1 MAKTIAVWGS
11 PRSGKTSFATKLA
24 RTIYDNYDCKVLCV
38 YTDFETPSLPVLF
51 PSFKAENLY
60 SIGNALSQT
69 DITQEG
75 VVKQIVQ
82 LKDKMN
88 IGFLGFK
95 DGDNLHS
102 YPQFD
107 REKIQTMYS
116 VIGTLADYV
125 IIDCSSHIGNPL
137 SRIALQMADTAI
149 RLATPDLSCI
159 SWYVSQIPL
168 YTASSFRL
176 DKQIQGVNVPD
187 EKGNRLRHKGSL
199 RQQSGIQKSS
209 CRGCYDRQL
218 LQVYVRNLL
227 LPERALY
234 HNDSKYGSYKRSL

>member
-102 YPQFD
+102 YPQFRD
-107 REKIQTMYS
+107 VHS
-116 VIGTLADYV
+116 AVITTQATPIPIPHMGITDT
-125 IIDCSSHIGNPL
+125 ISI
-137 SRIALQMADTAI
+137 SRATAADTSHTQEEPPTSLRVRPVI
-149 RLATPDLSCI
+149 P
-159 SWYVSQIPL
+159 PL
-168 YTASSFRL
+168 Y
-176 DKQIQGVNVPD
+176 
-187 EKGNRLRHKGSL
+187 LR
-199 RQQSGIQKSS
+199 
-209 CRGCYDRQL
+209 
-218 LQVYVRNLL
+218 
-227 LPERALY
+227 
-234 HNDSKYGSYKRSL
+234 

>member
-187 EKGNRLRHKGSL
+187 EDLFMPIDDLKAHLPQVSFSIPYCKEVK
-199 RQQSGIQKSS
+199 QQMLDGK
-209 CRGCYDRQL
+209 L
-218 LQVYVRNLL
+218 LFGVG
-227 LPERALY
+227 
-234 HNDSKYGSYKRSL
+234 DKKYSDKLKAIAEKLI